1 MKITKQLIL
10 KYYSGQCTEEE
21 RVFVENWMAS
31 SEDEP
36 SELSENVLSE
46 MDERTWKRIKQTNKI
61 SLQRADKE
69 YERLKT
75 LDRFGS
81 NRNAKVSG
89 IIPMYRSLAR
99 ISIAAFLAIGLFIA
113 VGTAAFWL
121 LNPLDS
127 PPKDT
132 VVSWKGYTT
141 KKSKRGERPTLTLPD
156 GSTVHL
162 NSESLLK
169 FPERFSGTER
179 VVYLEGHAH
188 FDVARNPDKPFI
200 IYTEDSKTQVL
211 GTSFD
216 INTSRKQGET
226 EIIVTSGKVA
236 FSEKD
241 QNDNLVTLKVNE
253 RAVLDAGKN
262 IAKSEVDADMLTAW
276 IENHLVF
283 DDYTLA
289 KVIDVLEPWY
299 DIQVSVKNTDLM
311 TRDFKLS
318 MEDPSLEAVMD
329 TLSFLGEF
337 EYEIHDNRV
346 TIY

>member
-46 MDERTWKRIKQTNKI
+46 MDERAWKRIKQTNKI
-61 SLQRADKE
+61 SLQREDKE
-69 YERLKT
+69 YKRLKT

-89 IIPMYRSLAR
+89 TIPKYRRLAR
-99 ISIAAFLAIGLFIA
+99 ISVAAFLAMVFFIA
-113 VGTAAFWL
+113 VFWL

-127 PPKDT
+127 QPKDT
-132 VVSWKGYTT
+132 MVSWKGYTT
-141 KKSKRGERPTLTLPD
+141 RQSIRGERPTITLPD

-169 FPERFSGTER
+169 FPESFSDTER

-200 IYTEDSKTQVL
+200 IYTEHSKTQVL

-216 INTSRKQGET
+216 VNTSRKQGET

-276 IENHLVF
+276 IKNHLVF

-318 MEDPSLEAVMD
+318 MEDPSLEAVMEA
-329 TLSFLGEF
+329 LSFLGEF
-337 EYEIHDNRV
+337 EYEIDDNRV